1 MHHLIL
7 QCTQTV
13 FNAQLSL
20 RTLFY
25 KKGILCPDLGY
36 KLLGCLCPI
45 PLRSSL
51 KFKLHEAA
59 AVATKNGKGSEASK
73 VGPIAIWHRPAF
85 AFSLN
90 CDIRYMWESHNS
102 CRFLG
107 PQSHQFLS
115 DPSHCN
121 QQAYG
126 QEAKGTPVSPLCRD
140 RLYAAVGELDAI
152 FGMMHAWGGHGS
164 CI

>member
-1 MHHLIL
+1 M
-7 QCTQTV
+7 
-13 FNAQLSL
+13 
-20 RTLFY
+20 
-25 KKGILCPDLGY
+25 CPDLGY

-59 AVATKNGKGSEASK
+59 AVATINGKGSEASK

-90 CDIRYMWESHNS
+90 CDIRYMCESHNS
-102 CRFLG
+102 CRFQG

-121 QQAYG
+121 QQAHD
-126 QEAKGTPVSPLCRD
+126 QEAKGTPVSIQRWSVCCSGRIGCYLWHDACMGVAM
-140 RLYAAVGELDAI
+140 AAVYSL
-152 FGMMHAWGGHGS
+152 
-164 CI
+164 